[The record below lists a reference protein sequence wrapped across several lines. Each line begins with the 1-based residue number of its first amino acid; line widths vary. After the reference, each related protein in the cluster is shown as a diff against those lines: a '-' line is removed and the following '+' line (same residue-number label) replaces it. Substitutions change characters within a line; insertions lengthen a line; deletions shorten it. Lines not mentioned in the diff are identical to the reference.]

1 MNALQRS
8 LRNIEAQRLRERDEQ
23 MAMRRGAE
31 LPTNDRKRPTEEV
44 RLEQEAAR
52 EELKR
57 KILELHQAHP
67 GISASEIGKRV
78 ETSHT
83 TVLSVLRKAGIKTK
97 PQGWAP

>member
-1 MNALQRS
+1 MNAMRNLEALLLREHESRITS
-8 LRNIEAQRLRERDEQ
+8 LR
-23 MAMRRGAE
+23 GKE
-31 LPTNDRKRPTEEV
+31 LPTNDRRRPTEEV

-78 ETSHT
+78 EAAHT
-83 TVLSVLRKAGIKTK
+83 TVLSVLRKAGIKTRPK
-97 PQGWAP
+97 GWQP